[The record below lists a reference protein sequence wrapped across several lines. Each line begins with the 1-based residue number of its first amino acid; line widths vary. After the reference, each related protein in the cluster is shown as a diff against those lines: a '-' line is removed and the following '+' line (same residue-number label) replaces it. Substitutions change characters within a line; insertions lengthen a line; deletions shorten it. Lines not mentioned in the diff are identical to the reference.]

1 MEEAKEKQVTALTEE
16 NKQEALKKR
25 SLNEQIRRQGKNE

>member
-16 NKQEALKKR
+16 NKQEALKKKKPKR
-25 SLNEQIRRQGKNE
+25 TKKEAGQE